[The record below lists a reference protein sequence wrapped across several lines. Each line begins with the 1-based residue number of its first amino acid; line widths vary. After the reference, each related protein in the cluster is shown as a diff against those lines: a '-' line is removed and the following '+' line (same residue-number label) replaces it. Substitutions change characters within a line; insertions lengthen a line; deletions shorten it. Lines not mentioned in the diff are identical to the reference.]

1 MRRRSA
7 FVVLGLTILCLA
19 LAGAGGAFTTIVGP
33 DVNITRLGGNQ
44 AEAAIA
50 LDPTNTQRLFEAS
63 NPGTTAF
70 RSTNGGTTW
79 TQVAGIGDPNSAP
92 CCDNVALFDDFGN
105 LFLVYLGVGA
115 NGTVGNSDDT
125 VTLLLSTDAGQNF
138 NVLQTIDT
146 GNVDQPTIAVGD
158 DSIWVTWNRS
168 GTIFARGADVTGLGT
183 VGAFT
188 AADDAPSS
196 NAVGGQ
202 FGDIAVGPNGE
213 VMVTYQS
220 NTQIFVNV
228 D

>member
-1 MRRRSA
+1 VRRRRA
-7 FVVLGLTILCLA
+7 FVVLGLAVLCLA
-19 LAGAGGAFTTIVGP
+19 LAGSGGAFTTVVGP

-50 LDPTNTQRLFEAS
+50 IDPTNTQRLFEAS

-70 RSTNGGTTW
+70 RSTDGGTTW
-79 TQVAGIGDPNSAP
+79 NAVAVPGDPNSAP
-92 CCDNVALFDDFGN
+92 YCDNVALFDDFGN

-115 NGTVGNSDDT
+115 NGVISGGGDNT
-125 VTLLLSTDAGQNF
+125 VTLLLSTNAGQTF

-146 GNVDQPTIAVGD
+146 GTVDQPTIAVGD
-158 DSIWVTWNRS
+158 NSVWVTWNRS
-168 GTIFARGADVTGLGT
+168 GTIFASGATVTGLGT

-202 FGDIAVGPNGE
+202 FGDIAVGPSACGSA
-213 VMVTYQS
+213 VAGHVGR
-220 NTQIFVNV
+220 
-228 D
+228 